1 MGRHQRAET
10 SGLISFLI
18 CAAVCAVAMKLY
30 VDLAPAIWQVS
41 RRLFT
46 VSAGMITACG
56 VISFAIGYARHS
68 RSWNLDHGWF
78 APVRRAFEVLAL
90 SVVYASTIFLCAFA
104 ILGVISSM
112 MGSFLVYLPWI
123 TAGFAGVVGYL
134 TFVQADLMNAKTIA
148 SLLPFFVLSGVTTA
162 GLTTD
167 DPYWCNNN
175 FSQLGD
181 RTTFAARMFNSTL
194 ILAGVCIIIVSYFA
208 VSELITTHRLRVRWQ
223 SDHADATAGRAV
235 GEISHFRLRAML
247 LMGFLTLAGVFF
259 IGIGTFRYTPHPHV
273 HDFFARGLPVIMGV
287 LLIILP
293 WLAPQL
299 SKATFV
305 IGDLAIGVCGVATL
319 IWLKGDNTLTNVEA
333 LSGLVFLGWFIVFAR
348 QIAAIEADRVAAQLV
363 YAQLYARALAGAGA
377 KAGDVAAAASAMP
390 AAVSATAGM
399 AATDVVAD
407 VADVAGSGSDARGG
421 DVTGLESR
429 LASDR

>member
-10 SGLISFLI
+10 SGLISFLV
-18 CAAVCAVAMKLY
+18 CSLVCAVAMKAF
-30 VDLAPAIWQVS
+30 VELAPPIWQVS

-56 VISFAIGYARHS
+56 VLSFAIGYARHS

-78 APVRRAFEVLAL
+78 TPIRRAFEVLAL
-90 SVVYASTIFLCAFA
+90 SIVYASTIFLCAFA

-167 DPYWCNNN
+167 DPYWYNNN

-235 GEISHFRLRAML
+235 GEIAHFRLRAGL
-247 LMGFLTLAGVFF
+247 LMGFLTLAGLFF
-259 IGIGTFRYTPHPHV
+259 IGIGTFRYTPHPHT
-273 HDFFARGLPVIMGV
+273 HDFFARGLPMIMSV

-363 YAQLYARALAGAGA
+363 YAQLHAGGSPRPASASASASAAEAVATVAG
-377 KAGDVAAAASAMP
+377 KASAAASTMAGNAGFP
-390 AAVSATAGM
+390 GKLDRVS
-399 AATDVVAD
+399 
-407 VADVAGSGSDARGG
+407 
-421 DVTGLESR
+421 GLESR
-429 LASDR
+429 LPADR

>member
-10 SGLISFLI
+10 SGLISFL
-18 CAAVCAVAMKLY
+18 VCAVVCAIAMKLY
-30 VDLAPAIWQVS
+30 VEYAPAIWQVS
-41 RRLFT
+41 RRLLT
-46 VSAGMITACG
+46 VSSGMVTACG
-56 VISFAIGYARHS
+56 VVSFAIGYARHS
-68 RSWNLDHGWF
+68 RSWNLDHGWLV
-78 APVRRAFEVLAL
+78 PVRRAVEVLAL
-90 SVVYASTIFLCAFA
+90 SVVYASTIFLCDFA
-104 ILGVISSM
+104 IMGVISSM
-112 MGSFLVYLPWI
+112 MGSFNDYLPWI
-123 TAGFAGVVGYL
+123 TAGIAGVVGYF

-167 DPYWCNNN
+167 DPYWYNNN

-223 SDHADATAGRAV
+223 HDHVDALPDVGRAGDREARAGRPV
-235 GEISHFRLRAML
+235 DDISHFRLRTVL
-247 LMGFLTLAGVFF
+247 LMGFLTLAGLFF
-259 IGIGTFRYTPHPHV
+259 IGIGTFRYTPHPHT
-273 HDFFARGLPVIMGV
+273 HDFFARGLPPIMCV
-287 LLIILP
+287 LLIVLP

-299 SKATFV
+299 SKAMFV
-305 IGDLAIGVCGVATL
+305 IGDLAIGVCGVAGL

-363 YAQLYARALAGAGA
+363 YAQLHANVGVGASVP
-377 KAGDVAAAASAMP
+377 KAATAAAA
-390 AAVSATAGM
+390 
-399 AATDVVAD
+399 DVD
-407 VADVAGSGSDARGG
+407 K
-421 DVTGLESR
+421 VTGLESR
-429 LASDR
+429 LPADR